1 MTLLITKRQTML
13 DLFRPV
19 PTGSRLVP
27 EKVPTTSSQFPL
39 SLSLFLLHA
48 GFGPPAGDAGDGAG
62 DRERE
67 REREGERE
75 GERERGGRGMGEV

>member
-1 MTLLITKRQTML
+1 ML

-39 SLSLFLLHA
+39 SKR
-48 GFGPPAGDAGDGAG
+48 GTGTGGDSGVNHG
-62 DRERE
+62 
-67 REREGERE
+67 
-75 GERERGGRGMGEV
+75 